1 MNRNRV
7 GEILSRDR
15 GSRSRHFGGML
26 GRRLGLTGI
35 GWVEYWVEM
44 VGAGVGMLV
53 GYSVGGLV

>member
-26 GRRLGLTGI
+26 GRRVGI
-35 GWVEYWVEM
+35 NWNRVGEY
-44 VGAGVGMLV
+44 
-53 GYSVGGLV
+53 